1 MNVDR
6 AVEALQC
13 ELSRRSR
20 LGHVLL
26 LLAAA
31 SGLIV
36 VVSVWATEP
45 VLPLRTHLAFLALTM
60 VCLAWAVHAV
70 WVLRRRAILLVP
82 HRVRAA
88 LIAVASAGAF
98 TIGALAVW
106 WSTDAVAA
114 LFAASSGAVWLAI
127 AAFLLV
133 RARQHRAALQQRLR
147 ALERES

>member
-6 AVEALQC
+6 AVEALQR

-31 SGLIV
+31 SGAIV

-45 VLPLRTHLAFLALTM
+45 ILPLRTHLAFLALTM
-60 VCLAWAVHAV
+60 VCLAWAVHAAR
-70 WVLRRRAILLVP
+70 VLRRRAILLVP

-88 LIAVASAGAF
+88 LIAMSSAGAF
-98 TIGALAVW
+98 IIGALAVW
-106 WSTDAVAA
+106 WSTGATAA
-114 LFAASSGAVWLAI
+114 LLAASSGFLWLAI
-127 AAFLLV
+127 AAILLA
-133 RARQHRAALQQRLR
+133 RARRQRAALQQRLR
-147 ALERES
+147 ELEHVS

>member
-6 AVEALQC
+6 TVEALQR

-45 VLPLRTHLAFLALTM
+45 ALPLRTHLAFLTLTV

-70 WVLRRRAILLVP
+70 WVLRRRAILFVP

-88 LIAVASAGAF
+88 LIATSSAGAF
-98 TIGALAVW
+98 MIGALAVW
-106 WSTDAVAA
+106 WSTGATAA
-114 LFAASSGAVWLAI
+114 LFAASSGVVWLAI
-127 AAFLLV
+127 ATVLLV

-147 ALERES
+147 ELEHVS